1 MEVVFAL
8 IPLSLILISIAV
20 IIFRWAVKSGQFDDL
35 DGPANSILF
44 DDDIDL
50 IPKEAQ
56 PKSKKIVTKDSDDSS
71 LPANHKHKSP
81 TV

>member
-20 IIFRWAVKSGQFDDL
+20 IIFRWAVRSGQFDDL

-44 DDDIDL
+44 DDDIDM
-50 IPKEAQ
+50 IPEDARPKDPKKKKE
-56 PKSKKIVTKDSDDSS
+56 KE
-71 LPANHKHKSP
+71 LN
-81 TV
+81 